1 MAYGIVA
8 GAFGRSGGTMSD
20 TGVYEGVVLDGI
32 DPVKIADAF
41 GLEAETVEN
50 EDSIQETFD
59 RALTIVQE
67 EKRPYLLDV
76 RLPLGLPEG
85 GSGNQTF
92 KMR

>member
-1 MAYGIVA
+1 
-8 GAFGRSGGTMSD
+8 MSD

-41 GLEAETVEN
+41 GLEAETVAN

-85 GSGNQTF
+85 GAGNQTF